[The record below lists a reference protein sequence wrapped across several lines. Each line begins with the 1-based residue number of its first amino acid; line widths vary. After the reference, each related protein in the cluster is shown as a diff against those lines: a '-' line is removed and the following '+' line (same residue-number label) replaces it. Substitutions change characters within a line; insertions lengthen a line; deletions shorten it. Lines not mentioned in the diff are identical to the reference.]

1 MEEKIYWVWISMINE
16 LNNNQI
22 YKLLEIYKTP
32 KKIWGLSK
40 KELKNVLKIDEQI
53 AQKIL
58 EYKYNINLE
67 KYIKYM
73 EKRGIDIIS
82 IQDVKYPSK
91 LKNIYDCPIV
101 IYTKGNQSLLNEFSI
116 GIIGCRFCSKY
127 GERIAKKISY
137 DLSQKQVCIISGL
150 AKGIDTHAHLGC
162 IKSKGK
168 TIAVLGNGLDDVYPK
183 ENEKIAE
190 EIVKTGG
197 LIISEYAIGTK
208 PLKQNFPARNRI
220 ISGLSDG
227 IVVIEAKQRSGT
239 FITVDYALE
248 QGKEVFS
255 VPGNITSID
264 SAGTN
269 LLIKQGA
276 KLVTC
281 VEDILE
287 EYEYM

>member
-1 MEEKIYWVWISMINE
+1 MEEKMYWVWISMINE

-32 KKIWGLSK
+32 KKIWELSK
-40 KELKNVLKIDEQI
+40 KELKDVLRIDEQI

-58 EYKYNINLE
+58 EYKYKINLE
-67 KYIKYM
+67 RYIKYM
-73 EKRGIDIIS
+73 NEKQIDIIHV
-82 IQDVKYPSK
+82 QDKRYPSK
-91 LKNIYDCPIV
+91 LKNIYNYPVV
-101 IYTKGNQSLLNEFSI
+101 IYTKGNQSLLNDFSI

-127 GERIAKKISY
+127 GERIAEKISY
-137 DLSQKQVCIISGL
+137 DLSKKGVCIISGL
-150 AKGIDTHAHLGC
+150 AKGIDAHAHLGC
-162 IKSKGK
+162 IEAKGK
-168 TIAVLGNGLDDVYPK
+168 TIAVLGNGLDDIYPK

-197 LIISEYAIGTK
+197 LIISEYVIGTK

-220 ISGLSDG
+220 ISGLSEG

-264 SAGTN
+264 SVGTN

-276 KLVTC
+276 KPITC

-287 EYEYM
+287 EYQYM